1 MLDDVQ
7 EHGWLAKMRGLLSAG
22 LLNGH
27 KAALV
32 AQLLGDTERGDRE
45 GAAGGEEQVGPFYWR
60 REAAEPGW
68 PDGVEG
74 PWAHDRASSADA
86 YGLSGGEVC
95 LC

>member
-1 MLDDVQ
+1 MLDDGQ

-32 AQLLGDTERGDRE
+32 AQLIGDTERGDRE
-45 GAAGGEEQVGPFYWR
+45 VAAGGEEQVGSFYWR
-60 REAAEPGW
+60 REAAEPDW

-74 PWAHDRASSADA
+74 PADA
-86 YGLSGGEVC
+86 WELFEGEVC